1 MSTGDITAS
10 LGDFAAVLVRE
21 ISQSLLLAATDAPLV
36 RVHAV
41 RIRFGQPS
49 AAEEKG
55 DVSLLFDRYPFLE
68 NGWEVEVEMD
78 GKVQAQLAGQPLPTV
93 EPGKPLLSVF
103 GEMPLIRL
111 KGINTEWTK
120 FFAGLGITTIGSLA
134 AVSQEVLSEAAQRKR
149 SVKMWEY
156 VGKAR
161 LLEMYIPALPPTPLD
176 GRSLYVLQQMT
187 PAEILTALGMKKL
200 STREA
205 DMLLELFALLA
216 IAIDSVVLREIT
228 LGRLL
233 QVLPAR
239 QES

>member
-1 MSTGDITAS
+1 MSNGEITAS

-21 ISQSLLLAATDAPLV
+21 VSQSLLLATTEAPLIH
-36 RVHAV
+36 VHTV

-49 AAEEKG
+49 AAEKEG
-55 DVSLLFDRYPFLE
+55 DDSLLLDRYPFLE
-68 NGWEVEVEMD
+68 NGWEVEMEMD

-93 EPGKPLLSVF
+93 APGKPLLAVF
-103 GEMPLIRL
+103 GKMPLIRL

-120 FFAGLGITTIGSLA
+120 FFAALGITTIGSLA
-134 AVSQEVLSEAAQRKR
+134 TISRDVLSKAAQLRR

-161 LLEMYIPALPPTPLD
+161 LLEMCIPALPPTPLD
-176 GRSLYVLQQMT
+176 GKNLYVLQQMT

-216 IAIDSVVLREIT
+216 IAIDSIALKEIT

-233 QVLPAR
+233 QVLPAKL
-239 QES
+239 ES